1 MTPDPTRS
9 LEVYADADF
18 CGLFNQSTA
27 LYDPVTAK
35 SRTGY
40 LVLYMG
46 CPIIWASKL
55 QTETAL
61 STSSHPDHGIV
72 ERNKIVWHRYRSYR
86 DQDPLQALL

>member
-9 LEVYADADF
+9 LEVYADADY
-18 CGLFNQSTA
+18 CGLFDQETA

-61 STSSHPDHGIV
+61 STCEAEYGSCS
-72 ERNKIVWHRYRSYR
+72 E
-86 DQDPLQALL
+86 ALRQVIPIMELLEET